1 MSTRRP
7 RQRGVTL
14 IELIVFIVIVS
25 VAVVGVLQAL
35 RMSSANS
42 ADPLRR
48 KQALMIAESLLE
60 EVQLAKFTYCDPTS
74 DNADDPD
81 VDNSAKCTVPER
93 FGQGGGVGAA
103 LEPVGPR
110 PFDNVNDY
118 VSAANVPE
126 AAFDAG
132 GVLSDASGAPMG
144 LPGFTVRLTIVP
156 EALHSIPSGN
166 TPTDVGDVLR
176 ISVAVSYDNQTVV
189 LDGYRTRYAP
199 LSL

>member
-1 MSTRRP
+1 MSTRRL

-14 IELIVFIVIVS
+14 IELIVFIIIVS

-35 RMSSANS
+35 RLNSANS

-74 DNADDPD
+74 DNAGEADD
-81 VDNSAKCTVPER
+81 SASCTVPER

-103 LEPVGPR
+103 LEPAGPR

-118 VSAANVPE
+118 VSAANVAE
-126 AAFDAG
+126 AAFDVG
-132 GVLSDASGAPMG
+132 GVLSDATGAPMG

-156 EALHSIPSGN
+156 EALGGIPSGN
-166 TPTDVGDVLR
+166 TPADVGNVLR
-176 ISVAVSYDNQTVV
+176 MSVAVSYDNQTVV

-199 LSL
+199 NSL